1 MSADILLQHLNKVK
15 RTRRGTWLACCP
27 SHDDKTASLSI
38 RELDD
43 GRLLVHCFAGC
54 DVNEIVESVGLT
66 LSDLFP
72 PPETSQRFSKG
83 ERRPFPAA
91 DILRAILGEAK
102 IVYMGAK
109 HISGGNPL
117 SGDSLKRLLLAVSR
131 IQAALIA
138 GGIQ

>member
-1 MSADILLQHLNKVK
+1 
-15 RTRRGTWLACCP
+15 
-27 SHDDKTASLSI
+27 
-38 RELDD
+38 
-43 GRLLVHCFAGC
+43 
-54 DVNEIVESVGLT
+54 VGLT

>member
-15 RTRRGTWLACCP
+15 RTRSGTWLACCP
-27 SHDDKTASLSI
+27 SHNDKTASLSI

-54 DVNEIVESVGLT
+54 NVNEIVESVGLT

>member
-54 DVNEIVESVGLT
+54 NVNEIVESVGLT

>member
-15 RTRRGTWLACCP
+15 RTRSGTWLACCP
-27 SHDDKTASLSI
+27 SHNDKTASLSI

-54 DVNEIVESVGLT
+54 NVNEIVESVGLK